1 MKYRVG
7 FIDDEREMI
16 MSLQR
21 KNNGKKFC
29 VNNCDVEIEIIEIP
43 LHSGVDEIIEEINDS
58 KVTAVLVDYLLSNSR
73 SEIHFDGVD
82 IVNKIEEYRMNFPTF
97 ILTAQSE
104 EAENCMV
111 DLNKIYT
118 KEDYIKDP
126 HLLNKRIVRQIENHK
141 KRIEEA
147 EKELVDL
154 ISRKEKLGV
163 KEENK
168 MMELDAFL
176 EKSYSSNG
184 KIPDILKENKSIT
197 MMRELIDAAEDL
209 LKEVKKND

>member
-7 FIDDEREMI
+7 FIDDERDMI

-43 LHSGVDEIIEEINDS
+43 LHSAVDKIIEEINES

-82 IVNKIEEYRMNFPTF
+82 IINKIDEYRFNFPTF

-111 DLNKIYT
+111 DLNKIYR

-141 KRIEEA
+141 KRIDEA

-154 ISRKEKLGV
+154 ISRKEQLGI
-163 KEENK
+163 KEENRI
-168 MMELDAFL
+168 MELDGFL
-176 EKSYSSNG
+176 EKSYSNSN
-184 KIPDILKENKSIT
+184 KIPDILKDNKSIT
-197 MMRELIDAAEDL
+197 IMRELIDAAETL